1 MKFCLIGKKLS
12 HSYSETLHRSYGLD
26 YKLFEVAPDELEDF
40 ATNCEYDG
48 YNVTIPYKKE
58 IMRYLDSVSPLA
70 ERVGAVNTVVNR
82 NGKKC
87 GYNTDYHGFLGALRY
102 AGVSVKDK
110 NVLVLGSG
118 GASNVALVALKDA
131 GAKTITVVSRS
142 GEINY
147 ENCYELSDTEI
158 IVNATPVG
166 TFPEIEAAPIDIA
179 KFKKLDF
186 LFDLIY
192 NPIKTALIKK
202 AERLGI
208 GRLNGLC
215 MLVIQALK
223 AREIWLG
230 TPFDDAD
237 VEKCLKALKEKTV
250 NIALCG
256 MPSSGKSTVGRLI
269 SEKLKK
275 EFYDTDEVI
284 YEMTGRT
291 PEQIILNDGEKAF
304 RDVEE
309 KAVASV
315 CAKRG
320 VVIALGGGA
329 VLRERN
335 RSFLDST
342 AFTVW
347 LKRDLKLLDDT
358 DRPTLK
364 GAGAEN
370 LYKMRASVYDEVSD
384 FSVSNDNLA
393 EDTAKEIIKAYEDI
407 GY

>member
-1 MKFCLIGKKLS
+1 
-12 HSYSETLHRSYGLD
+12 
-26 YKLFEVAPDELEDF
+26 
-40 ATNCEYDG
+40 
-48 YNVTIPYKKE
+48 
-58 IMRYLDSVSPLA
+58 
-70 ERVGAVNTVVNR
+70 
-82 NGKKC
+82 
-87 GYNTDYHGFLGALRY
+87 Y

-131 GAKTITVVSRS
+131 GAKSVTVVSRS
-142 GEINY
+142 GAVNY
-147 ENCYELSDTEI
+147 ENCYELSQTEI

-192 NPIKTALIKK
+192 NPFKTELIKK

-223 AREIWLG
+223 AREIWTG
-230 TPFDDAD
+230 TPYSVDDI
-237 VEKCLKALKEKTV
+237 KNCLKSLKEKTV

-256 MPSSGKSTVGRLI
+256 MPSSGKSTVGRLL
-269 SEKLKK
+269 SEKLGK
-275 EFYDTDEVI
+275 EFYDTDEVVFSL
-284 YEMTGRT
+284 TGRT
-291 PEQIILNDGEKAF
+291 PEEIIISDGEKAF

-315 CAKRG
+315 CEKRG

-329 VLRERN
+329 VLREKN
-335 RSFLDST
+335 REILNAT
-342 AFTVW
+342 AFTAW
-347 LKRDLKLLDDT
+347 LKRDLELLDDT

-364 GAGAEN
+364 QAGAVD
-370 LYKMRASVYDEVSD
+370 LYKMRAPVYESVSD
-384 FSVSNDNLA
+384 FSVLNDNLA
-393 EDTAKEIIKAYEDI
+393 EDAAKEIIKAYEDF